1 MKTCYTAIISAYEEL
16 KPPSII
22 SKGWKYICFTDQ
34 PLESDVWEI
43 HKVSAPGSS
52 PQRTARMLKILFH
65 HFIDTK
71 YSLWVD
77 ASFQI
82 NIDLNIWWQRFE
94 PPMTCVSHPL
104 RSSVYEEAKNCI
116 AFNRGNKEEILKQMA
131 RYRQL
136 QVPNNYGMIQSGIL
150 MREKTPEVIKLCELW
165 HCELQRGSTRDQ
177 LSFPFAAM
185 NYPIVNYFN
194 WDYRKNNEFLYSKH
208 FKYRK

>member
-1 MKTCYTAIISAYEEL
+1 
-16 KPPSII
+16 
-22 SKGWKYICFTDQ
+22 
-34 PLESDVWEI
+34 
-43 HKVSAPGSS
+43 
-52 PQRTARMLKILFH
+52 
-65 HFIDTK
+65 
-71 YSLWVD
+71 LWVD

-150 MREKTPEVIKLCELW
+150 MREKRRRLLNYANFGIVNYREEVP
-165 HCELQRGSTRDQ
+165 RDQ

-194 WDYRKNNEFLYSKH
+194 WDYRKSTEFVYSKH